1 VHKPSS
7 LSSSVQNLVGR
18 SLYLT
23 SLRYVLSS
31 VTLYVPRMFSQNL
44 APLAS
49 TSRIYPTKTSIYNS
63 ELYVVYWEFKMH
75 FTVSLSGILH
85 TDNYLL
91 QFPIYYHT
99 SSVRY
104 RHSCVKML
112 KNSNQQTK
120 HQPVSII
127 EQFHRLETI
136 PVIQVTVLLPKE
148 RSLDASCIQVF
159 ATSNTVSKKNK
170 WLCYGR
176 GTARRACQ

>member
-1 VHKPSS
+1 MHKPSS

-99 SSVRY
+99 SSV
-104 RHSCVKML
+104 L
-112 KNSNQQTK
+112 KNSNQQTI